1 MKLLG
6 ELNDSRD
13 PRIIITTRPQD
24 TLPDWITH
32 IARLD
37 EGGFKAGRRTE
48 MFTPPVSNSEKQNFV
63 DTGPKNTRGA
73 LITMKDVNV
82 KYHERH
88 VSLFL
93 LFIDTWFLTRS
104 IRSLS
109 I

>member
-6 ELNDSRD
+6 ELNEARD
-13 PRIIITTRPQD
+13 PRIIITIRPQD

-37 EGGFKAGRRTE
+37 GDGFAAGGRAQVHMPSASSSE
-48 MFTPPVSNSEKQNFV
+48 TPDSVS
-63 DTGPKNTRGA
+63 TGPEKTRDA

-88 VSLFL
+88 VSVFL
-93 LFIDTWFLTRS
+93 LFRCDLAHN
-104 IRSLS
+104 LLN
-109 I
+109 